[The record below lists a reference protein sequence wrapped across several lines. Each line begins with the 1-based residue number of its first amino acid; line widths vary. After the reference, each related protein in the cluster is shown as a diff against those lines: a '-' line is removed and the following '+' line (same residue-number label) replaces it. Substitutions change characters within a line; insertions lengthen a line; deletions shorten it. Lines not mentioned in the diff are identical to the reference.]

1 MQALRNGHRIC
12 YGGAEHGTATMQ
24 LTLIMLA
31 AAAQAADTPAP
42 TAPAAAQPVTELPEV
57 KVTCR
62 TERVTGTR
70 VVKKVCRNTE
80 QLRQDDL
87 EARNKIRMGTR
98 VQTTEAFKRP
108 TGQ

>member
-1 MQALRNGHRIC
+1 MHPI
-12 YGGAEHGTATMQ
+12 
-24 LTLIMLA
+24 LILMA
-31 AAAQAADTPAP
+31 AAAQTAGAP
-42 TAPAAAQPVTELPEV
+42 PQSPAAAQPVTELPEV

-62 TERVTGTR
+62 TQRVTGTR
-70 VVKKVCRNTE
+70 VVKKVCRSAE

-87 EARNKIRMGTR
+87 EARNKLRMGTR

>member
-1 MQALRNGHRIC
+1 MH
-12 YGGAEHGTATMQ
+12 
-24 LTLIMLA
+24 LILILMA
-31 AAAQAADTPAP
+31 AAAQAAASPPQAP
-42 TAPAAAQPVTELPEV
+42 PAAEQPVTELPEV

-70 VVKKVCRNTE
+70 VVKKVCRNAE

-87 EARNKIRMGTR
+87 EARNKLRMGTR

-108 TGQ
+108 AGQ

>member
-1 MQALRNGHRIC
+1 MHPI
-12 YGGAEHGTATMQ
+12 
-24 LTLIMLA
+24 LILMA
-31 AAAQAADTPAP
+31 AAVQTAGAPAQAP
-42 TAPAAAQPVTELPEV
+42 PAAERPVTELPEV

-62 TERVTGTR
+62 TQRMTGTR
-70 VVKKVCRNTE
+70 VVKKVCRSAE

-87 EARNKIRMGTR
+87 EARNKLRMGTR